1 MEQLKLKPAM
11 RYNILQEQLA
21 KWETSETNRVP
32 SLRRPIKESKV
43 QFTEADVFLSACLSG
58 DLEEVQTLLN
68 NGADIDTCTV
78 DGLTALHQAVI
89 DGKPEM
95 VQFLCEHGA
104 NLNAQDNEGWTPLHA
119 AACCGNLDLVEY
131 LCMEGADISIT
142 NSDKELA
149 VDLAEEDDCRIALE
163 EEHQRR
169 NIDPDECRNREMMIM
184 RRDAEEWLREGEYRD
199 RPHARTGASALHVA
213 AAKGYTDV
221 MRILLRA
228 GADVNCRDRDG
239 WTPLHAAAH
248 WGEREAATLLV
259 NHGASFNELTNNGE
273 TVMNVADKDVVEF
286 LETLQ
291 ENERAR
297 ESNNTIN
304 VIMQTNTA
312 LKRAG
317 SVSSVLRM
325 STEEKTKKTKLDEQ
339 DESKD
344 LREGHYSFIIEEK
357 SPSPSVECRLP
368 YPSAPARERSETPS
382 EQDRSSKSSS
392 TSSEERSSSTTTTES
407 TSSGDSA
414 GKWSN
419 NGAKKDVVTER
430 VSANVALSASQRA
443 DLLSK
448 SERRSEVSS
457 RLDGSSSRLEN
468 NSPVLSNEAR
478 PETLS
483 ALRSQS
489 DRWSSER
496 SSESPASVV
505 QQAPP
510 NPKYI
515 ASPEVVSS
523 RTPSTDSTSNTVI
536 PSRPSWQH
544 DGKRVFPIQKESS
557 LSTASPPESP
567 LLKKSS
573 SVQRTGSI
581 QSTVPWMALY
591 RSSSSTQGPT
601 NPAFTHFQSV
611 VRQASASGRPTA
623 VPTLALASASIPH
636 VPAAKVPTSV
646 TSSIAAPQKT
656 VQLRCLIYLML
667 AKLKSSF
674 VTPTPPTEP
683 NMPKESEAERRS
695 KAKRQRDS
703 RRSTQGVTRE
713 QLRAATA
720 SVLREGKE
728 NDAHWSGGATRESP
742 TKPSQVN
749 TFSNWNVG
757 KALVGLYIVLVI
769 SEIPYCF
776 CDLWIVLHQ
785 GTVQESATSGDSQS
799 STASTEGVSIV
810 STDQETLSVTAP
822 SHASKDVANV
832 KRRSQ
837 APRNTRRG
845 TGPVSL
851 EEVQSALDAMTMQK
865 DAENPVVSP
874 SCSAAAS
881 SLSTVTYT
889 SASNAPSTNPLNNV
903 ITRVT
908 VSGRE
913 RPPISSQTAASYT
926 SMQPSS
932 RYVTSGGMPPKP
944 TTQINNLPKGLVQ
957 SGETATPDYKELYEK
972 ERQENERL
980 RRMLDEALEKSGPNA
995 DDVNRVMGRTIGR
1008 MGSPSVT
1015 KSTSTSSIDDNERR
1029 TYERRIAEL
1038 EYEIKEIIPN
1048 YRKNVFQQ
1056 LEHLRTDN
1064 QKLKE
1069 ENGALIRVISK
1080 LSK

>member
-1 MEQLKLKPAM
+1 
-11 RYNILQEQLA
+11 
-21 KWETSETNRVP
+21 
-32 SLRRPIKESKV
+32 
-43 QFTEADVFLSACLSG
+43 
-58 DLEEVQTLLN
+58 
-68 NGADIDTCTV
+68 
-78 DGLTALHQAVI
+78 
-89 DGKPEM
+89 
-95 VQFLCEHGA
+95 
-104 NLNAQDNEGWTPLHA
+104 
-119 AACCGNLDLVEY
+119 
-131 LCMEGADISIT
+131 
-142 NSDKELA
+142 
-149 VDLAEEDDCRIALE
+149 
-163 EEHQRR
+163 
-169 NIDPDECRNREMMIM
+169 
-184 RRDAEEWLREGEYRD
+184 
-199 RPHARTGASALHVA
+199 
-213 AAKGYTDV
+213 
-221 MRILLRA
+221 
-228 GADVNCRDRDG
+228 
-239 WTPLHAAAH
+239 
-248 WGEREAATLLV
+248 
-259 NHGASFNELTNNGE
+259 
-273 TVMNVADKDVVEF
+273 
-286 LETLQ
+286 
-291 ENERAR
+291 
-297 ESNNTIN
+297 
-304 VIMQTNTA
+304 
-312 LKRAG
+312 
-317 SVSSVLRM
+317 
-325 STEEKTKKTKLDEQ
+325 
-339 DESKD
+339 
-344 LREGHYSFIIEEK
+344 
-357 SPSPSVECRLP
+357 
-368 YPSAPARERSETPS
+368 
-382 EQDRSSKSSS
+382 
-392 TSSEERSSSTTTTES
+392 
-407 TSSGDSA
+407 
-414 GKWSN
+414 
-419 NGAKKDVVTER
+419 
-430 VSANVALSASQRA
+430 
-443 DLLSK
+443 
-448 SERRSEVSS
+448 
-457 RLDGSSSRLEN
+457 
-468 NSPVLSNEAR
+468 
-478 PETLS
+478 
-483 ALRSQS
+483 
-489 DRWSSER
+489 
-496 SSESPASVV
+496 
-505 QQAPP
+505 
-510 NPKYI
+510 
-515 ASPEVVSS
+515 
-523 RTPSTDSTSNTVI
+523 
-536 PSRPSWQH
+536 
-544 DGKRVFPIQKESS
+544 
-557 LSTASPPESP
+557 
-567 LLKKSS
+567 
-573 SVQRTGSI
+573 
-581 QSTVPWMALY
+581 MALY

-623 VPTLALASASIPH
+623 VPTLALASASVPH
-636 VPAAKVPTSV
+636 VPAPKVPTSV

-656 VQLRCLIYLML
+656 VQLR
-667 AKLKSSF
+667 SSF

-742 TKPSQVN
+742 TKPS
-749 TFSNWNVG
+749 
-757 KALVGLYIVLVI
+757 
-769 SEIPYCF
+769 
-776 CDLWIVLHQ
+776 
-785 GTVQESATSGDSQS
+785 QESATSGDSQS

-1038 EYEIKEIIPN
+1038 EYEIKELKELSKEN
-1048 YRKNVFQQ
+1048 SK
-1056 LEHLRTDN
+1056 LRT
-1064 QKLKE
+1064 
-1069 ENGALIRVISK
+1069 ENEALIRV
-1080 LSK
+1080 LSKMSRQQSSPISSYRLKQSGAIPKRKPRDS

>member
-1 MEQLKLKPAM
+1 
-11 RYNILQEQLA
+11 EQLA

-213 AAKGYTDV
+213 AAKGCHPNCSLCFFLRELEIAFELIVVAGRFVSVYCVMGVYFSYTDV

-382 EQDRSSKSSS
+382 EQDRMVVRVDHIILVFRSSKSSS

-515 ASPEVVSS
+515 ASPVSA
-523 RTPSTDSTSNTVI
+523 
-536 PSRPSWQH
+536 
-544 DGKRVFPIQKESS
+544 PIIFY
-557 LSTASPPESP
+557 
-567 LLKKSS
+567 
-573 SVQRTGSI
+573 G
-581 QSTVPWMALY
+581 
-591 RSSSSTQGPT
+591 
-601 NPAFTHFQSV
+601 
-611 VRQASASGRPTA
+611 
-623 VPTLALASASIPH
+623 
-636 VPAAKVPTSV
+636 
-646 TSSIAAPQKT
+646 
-656 VQLRCLIYLML
+656 
-667 AKLKSSF
+667 
-674 VTPTPPTEP
+674 
-683 NMPKESEAERRS
+683 
-695 KAKRQRDS
+695 
-703 RRSTQGVTRE
+703 
-713 QLRAATA
+713 
-720 SVLREGKE
+720 
-728 NDAHWSGGATRESP
+728 
-742 TKPSQVN
+742 
-749 TFSNWNVG
+749 
-757 KALVGLYIVLVI
+757 
-769 SEIPYCF
+769 
-776 CDLWIVLHQ
+776 
-785 GTVQESATSGDSQS
+785 
-799 STASTEGVSIV
+799 
-810 STDQETLSVTAP
+810 
-822 SHASKDVANV
+822 
-832 KRRSQ
+832 
-837 APRNTRRG
+837 
-845 TGPVSL
+845 
-851 EEVQSALDAMTMQK
+851 
-865 DAENPVVSP
+865 
-874 SCSAAAS
+874 
-881 SLSTVTYT
+881 
-889 SASNAPSTNPLNNV
+889 
-903 ITRVT
+903 
-908 VSGRE
+908 
-913 RPPISSQTAASYT
+913 
-926 SMQPSS
+926 
-932 RYVTSGGMPPKP
+932 
-944 TTQINNLPKGLVQ
+944 
-957 SGETATPDYKELYEK
+957 
-972 ERQENERL
+972 
-980 RRMLDEALEKSGPNA
+980 
-995 DDVNRVMGRTIGR
+995 
-1008 MGSPSVT
+1008 
-1015 KSTSTSSIDDNERR
+1015 
-1029 TYERRIAEL
+1029 
-1038 EYEIKEIIPN
+1038 
-1048 YRKNVFQQ
+1048 
-1056 LEHLRTDN
+1056 
-1064 QKLKE
+1064 
-1069 ENGALIRVISK
+1069 
-1080 LSK
+1080 